1 MKSVLLVDD
10 DENLLD
16 MLKEYL
22 ETRGYVCYTATNG
35 EDALKTLNTNYI
47 GIAVIDVRM
56 PRMSGLKLLSTI
68 KSIMREFPIILMTGF
83 ELSQREI
90 SSMQFKADAYVTKPF
105 SMDYIVKMIET
116 LRRK

>member
-1 MKSVLLVDD
+1 MKSILLVDD

-22 ETRGYVCYTATNG
+22 ETRGYLCFTATNG

-47 GIAVIDVRM
+47 GLAIIDVRM

-68 KSIMREFPIILMTGF
+68 KSVMRDFPVILMTGF
-83 ELSQREI
+83 ELSQKEI
-90 SSMQFKADAYVTKPF
+90 ATMQYKADAYVTKPF
-105 SMDYIVKMIET
+105 SMDYIVRLVET

>member
-1 MKSVLLVDD
+1 LKTILVVDD

-22 ETRGYVCYTATNG
+22 ETRGYICYTATNG
-35 EDALKTLNTNYI
+35 EDALKTLNTNNI
-47 GIAVIDVRM
+47 ALAVIDVRM

-68 KSIMREFPIILMTGF
+68 KSIKRDFPIILMTGF

-90 SSMQFKADAYVTKPF
+90 ATMQYKADAYVTKPF
-105 SMDYIVKMIET
+105 SMDFIVRLIET
-116 LRRK
+116 LRLR